1 MNKMFNKR
9 RMYPSVFELVFSLP
23 KTIWFNFKVLPFK
36 KAIKLPFFVSCYT
49 KVKGVNKKTFIC
61 NFDKATRFMSRIG
74 IAGSGQGVIST
85 KRSAIYIKNG
95 GKIIIEG
102 TVGLSRNI
110 YLEAKGGVIKIGDGF
125 KTNVNCH
132 IASEKSSII
141 IGHDV
146 VLGWD
151 CCIKN
156 CDGHRLI
163 VNGISIDNSKDIV
176 IGNHCW
182 ICSHSTILK
191 GGYLGD
197 DCVLAYGS
205 ILTKKISSESNILY
219 GGIPARVIKDK
230 VNWDV

>member
-1 MNKMFNKR
+1 MAVLRKR
-9 RMYPSVFELVFSLP
+9 KLFPSLFELIFSLP

-36 KAIKLPFFVSCYT
+36 KAIKLPFFISCYT
-49 KVKGVNKKTFIC
+49 KIKGVNKKTFIC
-61 NFDKATRFMSRIG
+61 NFDKPKTFMSRIG
-74 IAGSGQGVIST
+74 IAGSGQGFIST

-110 YLEAKGGVIKIGDGF
+110 YLEAKSGIIKIGDGF
-125 KTNVNCH
+125 KANVNCH

-141 IGHDV
+141 IGDNV

-156 CDGHRLI
+156 CDGHHLI
-163 VNGISIDNSKDIV
+163 VNGENIDNSKDVI

-182 ICSHSTILK
+182 ICSHATILK
-191 GGYLGD
+191 GGYLGN

-205 ILTKKISSESNILY
+205 LLTKRICERSNLLY
-219 GGIPARVIKDK
+219 GGVPAKVIKEK
-230 VNWDV
+230 VYWDV